1 MHLAYII
8 PLTISRHTQLW
19 DLDVLSEI
27 FKTIDCERDD
37 EYVGTINT
45 YFTKK
50 SSPILAAEIIF

>member
-1 MHLAYII
+1 MG
-8 PLTISRHTQLW
+8 
-19 DLDVLSEI
+19 LDVLSEI

-37 EYVGTINT
+37 EYVGTINS